1 MKLAIANALRAQ
13 YLGKL
18 AEYLTAN
25 GEDVALIASNV
36 INLPIVT
43 EDGEEG
49 WIEISVKVPKGTKD
63 EEYDGYARR
72 DDYTMK
78 CEEKAEKQ
86 AKKEA
91 EKAKK
96 IAKKKK
102 EEKAD

>member
-1 MKLAIANALRAQ
+1 MKLAIANALRSQ

-18 AEYLTAN
+18 SEYLTAN
-25 GEDVALIASNV
+25 GEDVALIASNI

-102 EEKAD
+102 EEKAE